1 MLIMFQAIS
10 TRQEE
15 EVLCRQHSEDVPHPV
30 VSSAGRSIGKSRRP
44 RQESNTSITKTEVS
58 RCTVQEPARVTSASI
73 TSPVTAR
80 RAIYPPGQETS
91 GAPPNIVSPIPQ
103 VLKVPSTECLEEDDP
118 AARRPSQEPESSGY
132 FPSASECPSPREERP
147 LPLGDARINPQQE
160 PVAPAVNEEPSELPK
175 IAHAE
180 PASSATSPP
189 GGGRS
194 LPLASGDVSRGRA
207 VLRCHFP
214 LRVRELRRPG

>member
-1 MLIMFQAIS
+1 MEARYEAAEERAVKAEEQRRADRQAAEERLQAAEERALKAEEGALFDAQRRRRDMLMMFQAIS
-10 TRQEE
+10 TRQED
-15 EVLCRQHSEDVPHPV
+15 EVLCRQHSEDVPYPV
-30 VSSAGRSIGKSRRP
+30 ISSAGRSIGKSRRP
-44 RQESNTSITKTEVS
+44 RQERNTSITKTEVS
-58 RCTVQEPARVTSASI
+58 RCTVDEPARVTSASI

-147 LPLGDARINPQQE
+147 LPLGDARINP
-160 PVAPAVNEEPSELPK
+160 
-175 IAHAE
+175 
-180 PASSATSPP
+180 
-189 GGGRS
+189 
-194 LPLASGDVSRGRA
+194 
-207 VLRCHFP
+207 
-214 LRVRELRRPG
+214 